1 MTVLRLATRRSALAL
16 AQSRQVARILQ
27 DMVSGLRVEEVQV
40 VTQGDRVLDRA
51 LSEVGGKGLF
61 VREIEEALLDGRAD
75 LAVHSM
81 KDLPAQMAAGLAMAA
96 VPRRES
102 PWDALVTPGGV
113 GLDALPKGAR
123 VGTSSLRRSR
133 TLKAARPDLEVLLLR
148 GNVDTRLRRL
158 EAGDFDA
165 IILAE
170 AGLRRLGLSPARVLL
185 EGVMVPAVAQGAL
198 ALQTRADDAPARA
211 IVGRLHD
218 EVTSLETEAERAVLG
233 ALFGDCGT
241 PLGALAR
248 LDAAT
253 GVMRL
258 EGFYAHPTS
267 DAQARHQESSTV
279 NDATSARA
287 LGARVGA
294 ALRAAVGG

>member
-1 MTVLRLATRRSALAL
+1 MRLLRLATRRSALAL
-16 AQSRQVARILQ
+16 AQSRQVARSLQ
-27 DMVSGLRVEEVQV
+27 DLVGGLRVEEVQV
-40 VTQGDRVLDRA
+40 VTEGDRVLDRA

-61 VREIEEALLDGRAD
+61 VREVEEALLEGRAD

-81 KDLPAQMAAGLAMAA
+81 KDLPAVMAAGLALAA

-102 PWDALVTPGGV
+102 PWDALVTLGGL
-113 GLDALPKGAR
+113 GLDALPPGAR

-133 TLKAARPDLEVLLLR
+133 TVKAARPDLEVVLLR

-170 AGLRRLGLSPARVLL
+170 AGLRRLGLSPPRALL

-198 ALQTRADDAPARA
+198 ALQTRADDAPTRA
-211 IVGRLHD
+211 IVGLLHD
-218 EVTSLETEAERAVLG
+218 EATSLETEAERAVLG
-233 ALFGDCGT
+233 ALSGDCGT

-253 GVMRL
+253 GVMRI
-258 EGFYAHPTS
+258 EGYYAHPTGE
-267 DAQARHQESSTV
+267 AQARREGSATV
-279 NDATSARA
+279 RDAGDARG
-287 LGARVGA
+287 LGERVGA
-294 ALRAAVGG
+294 ALLAAVGA

>member
-1 MTVLRLATRRSALAL
+1 MTVLRLATRKSALAL
-16 AQSRQVARILQ
+16 AQSRQVARTLQ
-27 DMVSGLRVEEVQV
+27 DLVSGLRVEEVQV

-61 VREIEEALLDGRAD
+61 VREIEEALLDHRAD

-96 VPRRES
+96 VPKRES
-102 PWDALVTPGGV
+102 PWDALVTKGG
-113 GLDALPKGAR
+113 LALADLPRGAR
-123 VGTSSLRRSR
+123 LGTSSLRRSR
-133 TLKAARPDLEVLLLR
+133 TVKAARPDLEVVLLR

-170 AGLRRLGLSPARVLL
+170 AGLRRLGLSPPRVVL

-198 ALQTRADDAPARA
+198 ALQTRADDAASRA
-211 IVGRLHD
+211 IVARLHD
-218 EVTSLETEAERAVLG
+218 ETTALETEAERAVLG
-233 ALFGDCGT
+233 ALSGDCGT

-248 LDAAT
+248 LDVAT
-253 GVMRL
+253 GEMSL
-258 EGFYAHPTS
+258 EGFFSHPTS
-267 DAQARHQESSTV
+267 EAHARRGFSAAV
-279 NDATSARA
+279 RDATAARA
-287 LGARVGA
+287 LGERGGA
-294 ALRAAVGG
+294 ALRESVGA

>member
-1 MTVLRLATRRSALAL
+1 MTVLRLATRKSALAL
-16 AQSRQVARILQ
+16 AQSRQVAGILQ
-27 DMVSGLRVEEVQV
+27 DLVSGLRVEELQV

-81 KDLPAQMAAGLAMAA
+81 KDLPAQMATGLALAA

-102 PWDALVTPGGV
+102 PWDALVTRDGV
-113 GLDALPKGAR
+113 GLDALPAGAR
-123 VGTSSLRRSR
+123 LGTSSLRRAR
-133 TLKAARPDLEVLLLR
+133 TVKAARPDLEVVLLR

-170 AGLRRLGLSPARVLL
+170 AGLRRLGLSPKRVLL

-198 ALQTRADDAPARA
+198 ALQTRADDASA
-211 IVGRLHD
+211 IAMVGLMHH
-218 EVTSLETEAERAVLG
+218 EPTSLETEAERAVLG
-233 ALFGDCGT
+233 ALSGDCGT

-248 LDAAT
+248 LDAVS
-253 GVMRL
+253 GVMSL
-258 EGFYAHPTS
+258 EGFYAHPTG
-267 DAQARHQESSTV
+267 DAQARCIE
-279 NDATSARA
+279 AARVSNA
-287 LGARVGA
+287 AGARLLGARVGA
-294 ALRAAVGG
+294 ALRAAVGD

>member
-1 MTVLRLATRRSALAL
+1 MTVLRLATRKSALAL
-16 AQSRQVARILQ
+16 AQSRQIARILEE
-27 DMVSGLRVEEVQV
+27 MVSGLRVEEVQV

-81 KDLPAQMAAGLAMAA
+81 KDLPAQMAAGLVLAA
-96 VPRRES
+96 VPKRQS
-102 PWDALVTPGGV
+102 PWDALVSPTGV
-113 GLDALPKGAR
+113 GLEGLPPGAR
-123 VGTSSLRRSR
+123 LGTSSLRRAR
-133 TLKAARPDLEVLLLR
+133 TVKAVRPDLEVLLLR

-170 AGLRRLGLSPARVLL
+170 AGLRRLGLSPVRALL

-198 ALQTRADDAPARA
+198 ALQTRAEDPSARA
-211 IVGRLHD
+211 IVGLLHD
-218 EVTSLETEAERAVLG
+218 ETTSLETEAERAVLG

-248 LDAAT
+248 HDAET
-253 GVMRL
+253 QMMRL
-258 EGFYAHPTS
+258 MGFYAHPTG
-267 DAQARHQESSTV
+267 DAQARYEEAALV
-279 NDATSARA
+279 RDASDARL

-294 ALRAAVGG
+294 ALRAAVGD

>member
-16 AQSRQVARILQ
+16 AQSRQVARRLES
-27 DMVSGLRVEEVQV
+27 MVEGLRVEEVQV

-81 KDLPAQMAAGLAMAA
+81 KDLPAEMAAGLALAA
-96 VPRRES
+96 VPARES
-102 PWDALVTPGGV
+102 PWDALVTRDGV
-113 GLDALPKGAR
+113 ALDALPPGAR

-133 TLKAARPDLEVLLLR
+133 TLKARRPDLEVLLLR

-170 AGLRRLGLSPARVLL
+170 AGLRRLGHSPARVVL

-198 ALQTRADDAPARA
+198 ALQTREGDAPTRA
-211 IVGRLHD
+211 IVGLLHD
-218 EVTSLETEAERAVLG
+218 EATSLETEAERAVLG
-233 ALFGDCGT
+233 ALSGDCGT
-241 PLGALAR
+241 PLGALGR
-248 LDAAT
+248 YDIGSAAMT
-253 GVMRL
+253 L
-258 EGFYAHPTS
+258 EGFFADPAGDRTAREHAS
-267 DAQARHQESSTV
+267 GVVRDAA
-279 NDATSARA
+279 SARA
-287 LGARVGA
+287 LGRSVGA
-294 ALRAAVGG
+294 ALLRAVRG

>member
-1 MTVLRLATRRSALAL
+1 MTVLRLATRKSALAL
-16 AQSRQVARILQ
+16 AQSRQVARTLEGL
-27 DMVSGLRVEEVQV
+27 VSGLRVEEVQV

-96 VPRRES
+96 VPPRES

-113 GLDALPKGAR
+113 SLDALPKGAR
-123 VGTSSLRRSR
+123 LGTSSLRRSR
-133 TLKAARPDLEVLLLR
+133 TVRAARPDLEIVLLR

-170 AGLRRLGLSPARVLL
+170 AGLRRLGLTPARAVL
-185 EGVMVPAVAQGAL
+185 EWVMVPAVAQGAL
-198 ALQTRADDAPARA
+198 ALQTREGDAASRA
-211 IVGRLHD
+211 IVGLLHH
-218 EVTSLETEAERAVLG
+218 EATALETEAERAVLG
-233 ALFGDCGT
+233 ALSGDCGT

-248 LDAAT
+248 LDAAAGT
-253 GVMRL
+253 MRL
-258 EGFYAHPTS
+258 EGFYAHPTRDTWS
-267 DAQARHQESSTV
+267 RLAETAAVRDAADAR
-279 NDATSARA
+279 R
-287 LGARVGA
+287 LGASVGA
-294 ALRAAVGG
+294 ALLAAVGV

>member
-1 MTVLRLATRRSALAL
+1 MTVLRLATRKSALAL
-16 AQSRQVARILQ
+16 AQSRQVARSLQ
-27 DMVSGLRVEEVQV
+27 DLVSGLRVEEVQV

-81 KDLPAQMAAGLAMAA
+81 KDLPARMAAGLAMAA

-102 PWDALVTPGGV
+102 PWDALVTPGGLA
-113 GLDALPKGAR
+113 LDALPAGAR
-123 VGTSSLRRSR
+123 LGTSSLRRSR
-133 TLKAARPDLEVLLLR
+133 TVKAARPDLEVALLR

-198 ALQTRADDAPARA
+198 ALQTREGDAAARA
-211 IVGRLHD
+211 VVGLLHD
-218 EVTSLETEAERAVLG
+218 EATSLETEAERAVLG
-233 ALFGDCGT
+233 ALSGDCGT

-248 LDAAT
+248 YDAA
-253 GVMRL
+253 GRSMRL
-258 EGFYAHPTS
+258 EGFYAHPTGEAWCRREAS
-267 DAQARHQESSTV
+267 AAVAGPAD
-279 NDATSARA
+279 ARA
-287 LGARVGA
+287 LGERVGA
-294 ALRAAVGG
+294 ALLAAVGQ

>member
-1 MTVLRLATRRSALAL
+1 MTVLRLATRKSALAL
-16 AQSRQVARILQ
+16 AQSRQVARTLQ
-27 DMVSGLRVEEVQV
+27 DLVSGLRVEEMQV

-81 KDLPAQMAAGLAMAA
+81 KDLPAQMAAGLVLAA

-113 GLDALPKGAR
+113 GLDALPPGAR
-123 VGTSSLRRSR
+123 LGTSSLRRAR
-133 TLKAARPDLEVLLLR
+133 TVKAARPDLEVVLLR

-185 EGVMVPAVAQGAL
+185 EGAMVPAVAQGAL
-198 ALQTRADDAPARA
+198 ALQTREGDAASRA
-211 IVGRLHD
+211 IVGLLHH
-218 EVTSLETEAERAVLG
+218 EATSLETEAERAVLG
-233 ALFGDCGT
+233 ALSGDCGT
-241 PLGALAR
+241 PLGALAQ
-248 LDAAT
+248 LDVAT
-253 GVMRL
+253 GRMRL
-258 EGFYAHPTS
+258 EGFYAHPTGQS
-267 DAQARHQESSTV
+267 WCRREESSTV
-279 NDATSARA
+279 RDAADARRLGSA
-287 LGARVGA
+287 VGA
-294 ALRAAVGG
+294 ALLAAIGD

>member
-1 MTVLRLATRRSALAL
+1 MMVLRLATRKSALAL
-16 AQSRQVARILQ
+16 AQSRQIARILEE
-27 DMVSGLRVEEVQV
+27 MVTGLRVEELQV

-81 KDLPAQMAAGLAMAA
+81 KDLPAQMAAGLVLAA
-96 VPRRES
+96 VPTRQS
-102 PWDALVTPGGV
+102 PWDALVSPTGV
-113 GLDALPKGAR
+113 GLDGLPPGAR
-123 VGTSSLRRSR
+123 LGTSSLRRAR
-133 TLKAARPDLEVLLLR
+133 TVKAVRPDLEVRLLR

-170 AGLRRLGLSPARVLL
+170 AGLRRLGLSPLRVLL
-185 EGVMVPAVAQGAL
+185 DDVMVPAVAQGAL
-198 ALQTRADDAPARA
+198 ALQTRAEDASARS
-211 IVGRLHD
+211 IVGLLHD
-218 EVTSLETEAERAVLG
+218 EKTSLETEAERAVLG

-248 LDAAT
+248 YEEET
-253 GVMRL
+253 QTMRL
-258 EGFYAHPTS
+258 MGFYAQPTG
-267 DAQARHQESSTV
+267 DAQARYEEAAQV
-279 NDATSARA
+279 RDAADARL
-287 LGARVGA
+287 LGGRVGA
-294 ALRAAVGG
+294 ALRVAIGD

>member
-1 MTVLRLATRRSALAL
+1 MTVLRLATRKSALAL
-16 AQSRQVARILQ
+16 AQSRQVARTLQ
-27 DMVSGLRVEEVQV
+27 DLVSGLRVEEVQV

-81 KDLPAQMAAGLAMAA
+81 KDLPAQMAAGLALAA

-113 GLDALPKGAR
+113 GLDALPPGAR
-123 VGTSSLRRSR
+123 LGTSSLRRSR
-133 TLKAARPDLEVLLLR
+133 TVKAARPDLEVVLLR

-185 EGVMVPAVAQGAL
+185 EGAMVPAVAQGAL
-198 ALQTRADDAPARA
+198 ALQTREGDAASRA
-211 IVGRLHD
+211 IVGLLHH
-218 EVTSLETEAERAVLG
+218 EATSLETEAERAVLG
-233 ALFGDCGT
+233 ALSGDCGT

-253 GVMRL
+253 GRMRL
-258 EGFYAHPTS
+258 EGFYAHPTGG
-267 DAQARHQESSTV
+267 AWCRREESSTV
-279 NDATSARA
+279 RDAADARR
-287 LGARVGA
+287 LGAAVGA
-294 ALRAAVGG
+294 ALLAAIGD

>member
-27 DMVSGLRVEEVQV
+27 DLVNGLQVEEVQV

-81 KDLPAQMAAGLAMAA
+81 KDLPAQMAAGLALAA
-96 VPRRES
+96 VPKRES
-102 PWDALVTPGGV
+102 PWDALVTAAGV
-113 GLDALPKGAR
+113 GLDALPHGAR
-123 VGTSSLRRSR
+123 LGTSSLRRSR
-133 TLKAARPDLEVLLLR
+133 TVKAARPDLEVLLLR

-198 ALQTRADDAPARA
+198 ALQTRADDPAARA
-211 IVGRLHD
+211 VVGLLHD
-218 EVTSLETEAERAVLG
+218 EVTALETEAERAVLG
-233 ALFGDCGT
+233 ALSGDCGT

-248 LDAAT
+248 LDRTT

-258 EGFYAHPTS
+258 EGYYAHPTG
-267 DAQARHQESSTV
+267 DAQARRTESAPV
-279 NDATSARA
+279 RDAAEARQ
-287 LGARVGA
+287 LGVRVGA
-294 ALRAAVGG
+294 ALRSAVGD